1 MSTKTQAESLGDAA
15 LALALAA
22 SALGDL
28 AKAKP
33 PGSYDTGEGPEVTP
47 GGEDEDTAESAP
59 VPEEKATQDPKSLLW
74 DPYAIVEQLGY
85 KDRYSP
91 LTYGTLKQMAYRM
104 PVATAI
110 IQTRIHQV
118 ASFCRPQRDR
128 YGIGFKIQLRDSS
141 KSPSKEDL
149 KWVRQM
155 TALIQRTGVTDNPRG
170 RDNFET
176 FCKKLVWDSYVYDQ
190 VGVEVVPDREGKPA
204 EWLAVDGA
212 TLRIADSA
220 STGIDEDDEE
230 AIRHVQVYDGMVI
243 SEYNQA
249 ELALGVRNP
258 RTDIRLF
265 GYGISELEMGITTI
279 TALLFGFQYNQK
291 QFTQGSIPKGLL
303 NLKGTIQTKQL
314 QAFRRYWAMMTSGI
328 KNAGRMP
335 VLNAEE
341 VQWHPMVASNRD
353 MEYNAWIDFQI
364 KVLCGLFLMDPSEI
378 NFKYGNTGQSSAMG
392 EANNKE
398 KIIESKERGLRPM
411 LRFLADIIN
420 RFIIWPINESFE
432 FEFVGLDAR
441 THEQIA
447 DLNTKQVKSIRTID
461 ELRAED
467 DLPPLKDGK
476 GDVILDTVYLQN
488 AQAIDGVGEEGEGE
502 GDEAGGEEGDDED
515 LDDEDLRRLLA
526 GDDDEP
532 GGGKDEDEGPGEDE
546 PDKGAKSR
554 KPGAKGP
561 QAYDSLHKGLVKIE
575 IEL

>member
-1 MSTKTQAESLGDAA
+1 MGTRTQAESIGDAA
-15 LALALAA
+15 QALASAA

-28 AKAKP
+28 VKAKP

-59 VPEEKATQDPKSLLW
+59 VPEEKADQDPKSLLW

-104 PVATAI
+104 PVASAI

-128 YGIGFKIQLRDSS
+128 YGIGFRIQLRDTR
-141 KSPSKEDL
+141 KNATEKDI
-149 KWVRQM
+149 KWIRQM

-170 RDNFET
+170 RNNFET

-190 VGVEVVPDREGKPA
+190 VGVEIVPDLEGKPA
-204 EWLAVDGA
+204 EWLAVDGS

-220 STGIDEDDEE
+220 SIGIDEDDQE

-243 SEYNQA
+243 TEYNQA
-249 ELALGVRNP
+249 ELAFGVRNP

-265 GYGISELEMGITTI
+265 GYGVSELELGITTI

-291 QFTQGSIPKGLL
+291 QFTQGAIPKGLL
-303 NLKGTIQTKQL
+303 NLKGVIQEKQL
-314 QAFRRYWAMMTSGI
+314 RAFRRYWSMMTSGI
-328 KNAGRMP
+328 ENAGRMP

-341 VQWHPMVASNRD
+341 VQWHSMDTSNRD
-353 MEYNAWIDFQI
+353 MEYNAWMDFQI
-364 KVLCGLFLMDPSEI
+364 KILCSLFLIDPSEI
-378 NFKYGNTGQSSAMG
+378 NFQYGNTGQTSTLG
-392 EANNKE
+392 EASNKH
-398 KIIESKERGLRPM
+398 KVVESKERGLRPM
-411 LRFLADIIN
+411 LRFISDIIN
-420 RFIIWPINESFE
+420 RFILWPINESFE

-441 THEQIA
+441 THEQIS
-447 DLNTKQVKSIRTID
+447 DLNAKQVKTTRMVD

-476 GDVILDTVYLQN
+476 GQIILDPTWLTN
-488 AQAIDGVGEEGEGE
+488 AQGIDGVGDEGEGGE
-502 GDEAGGEEGDDED
+502 PGGEEGDDED
-515 LDDEDLRRLLA
+515 LDDEALRRLLSG
-526 GDDDEP
+526 GDEEP
-532 GGGKDEDEGPGEDE
+532 DKDEGKGPDADE
-546 PDKGAKSR
+546 PDKSAKAR
-554 KPGAKGP
+554 KPEELVP
-561 QAYDSLHKGLVKIE
+561 QAYDRLHKGLVKIE